1 MFMFG
6 NYLLHVHVWLQNFL
20 RSWWS
25 TIYILMFGNS
35 IFVFKI
41 KYIVNTSI
49 NIYVYTDLL
58 ITDTANAVWLKVQYP
73 AKIKA
78 THEISE

>member
-1 MFMFG
+1 
-6 NYLLHVHVWLQNFL
+6 
-20 RSWWS
+20 
-25 TIYILMFGNS
+25 MFGNS

-58 ITDTANAVWLKVQYP
+58 IADTANAVWLKVQYP
-73 AKIKA
+73 AKIKH
-78 THEISE
+78 TKYLNKSLPNEP

>member
-6 NYLLHVHVWLQNFL
+6 YKIFCVHA
-20 RSWWS
+20 WWS
-25 TIYILMFGNS
+25 TFYILMFGNS

-58 ITDTANAVWLKVQYP
+58 IADTANAV
-73 AKIKA
+73 
-78 THEISE
+78 